1 MSEIAVWYDPV
12 RFKYYLEKGNVV
24 EEVHPITRQYIEDLT
39 TENAKLQ
46 EQKNAKLREQ
56 NERLFDKTLE
66 LSTENDKLREL
77 VDVLYPSAYYAMS
90 LKELSKARDLMHELG
105 IKVDA

>member
-1 MSEIAVWYDPV
+1 MSEIVVWYDPV
-12 RFKYYLEKGNVV
+12 RFKYYLERGNVV
-24 EEVHPITRQYIEDLT
+24 EEVHPITRQYIEDL
-39 TENAKLQ
+39 NAEKSKLQ
-46 EQKNAKLREQ
+46 ERG
-56 NERLFDKTLE
+56 ERLFDKTLE